1 MTREE
6 FEDNVREVC
15 ESTGKPL
22 RSPNV
27 EEMGLIDY
35 VYMYHPSLACRV
47 KERSH
52 IYM

>member
-6 FEDNVREVC
+6 FENNVKEVC
-15 ESTGKPL
+15 ESTGQAF

-27 EEMGLIDY
+27 EEMKLIDY
-35 VYMYHPSLACRV
+35 VYMYHPSLTRRV
-47 KERSH
+47 KDRLH